1 MYIEQGNFPNV
12 GLPASIWIVAELN
25 GLCICVYNCC
35 ELMGIQLFVYGL
47 LPSPT
52 SKKTITNT

>member
-25 GLCICVYNCC
+25 GLRICVYNYC

-52 SKKTITNT
+52 